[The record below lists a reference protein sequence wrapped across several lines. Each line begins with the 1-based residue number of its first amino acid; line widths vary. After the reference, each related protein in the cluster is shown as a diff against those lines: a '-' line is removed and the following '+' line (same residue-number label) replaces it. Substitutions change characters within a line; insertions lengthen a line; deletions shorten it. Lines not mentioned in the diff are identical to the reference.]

1 MHYMTAQYNG
11 LGQASWPAQ
20 PPATQTWP
28 ALLGW
33 TLSSEV
39 NTHQGNKKIHFPS
52 TEKYFLHF
60 SWSTICLII
69 IKSHSPDLGWVQ
81 CVQVSMISLLVSS
94 YSVRSFPSFLCQIPV
109 PLSSWRLSSLET
121 GARDRL
127 CLRVSDSTLIL
138 TRVQVSVS
146 SDLTRWPPQWRPWW
160 LWQMPSRA
168 LTDWPRAP
176 PRPMALPTSEEW
188 VYIWDMQQAWYS

>member
-188 VYIWDMQQAWYS
+188 VYMWDRQQAWYS

>member
-1 MHYMTAQYNG
+1 MHYITAQYNG

-20 PPATQTWP
+20 PPATWP

-146 SDLTRWPPQWRPWW
+146 SDLTRWPLQWRPWW

-176 PRPMALPTSEEW
+176 PRLMALPTSEEW
-188 VYIWDMQQAWYS
+188 VYIWDRQQACCS

>member
-1 MHYMTAQYNG
+1 MHYITAQYNG

-28 ALLGW
+28 ACSAGPCHLRSTPIRGTNW
-33 TLSSEV
+33 
-39 NTHQGNKKIHFPS
+39 QKIHFPS
-52 TEKYFLHF
+52 TEKYFIHF
-60 SWSTICLII
+60 SWPTICLII

-138 TRVQVSVS
+138 TRVQVSVGA
-146 SDLTRWPPQWRPWW
+146 DLTRWLPQWTPWW

-168 LTDWPRAP
+168 STDWQRAP
-176 PRPMALPTSEEW
+176 PRPMGLPTSEG
-188 VYIWDMQQAWYS
+188 

>member
-20 PPATQTWP
+20 PPATWP

-39 NTHQGNKKIHFPS
+39 NTHQGNKKIHIPS
-52 TEKYFLHF
+52 TEKYFIHF
-60 SWSTICLII
+60 SWPTICLII

-168 LTDWPRAP
+168 LTDWQRAP
-176 PRPMALPTSEEW
+176 PRPMAPPTSEEW
-188 VYIWDMQQAWYS
+188 VYIWDMQQAWCS